1 MEYNLSNLKRH
12 TSAYKYF
19 YNNNIVFVTSAKV
32 GSRFMKAVSEKL
44 SYANYTIPLNEK
56 LEEFILDPFSFNS
69 IEESISAFYQNLFKG
84 KKTIFLVRNPFSRFI
99 SGLTTNFNNID
110 TRLVEYGEDGK
121 DFLRSYFSSYIS
133 EKQLED
139 GIEIFKHN
147 YLNFIKYKE
156 DVYLKNIIRDNVLT
170 QAIHK
175 DSHVE
180 YHHYLVYQ
188 YMKSLKDMGAELYW
202 LDIKNLDLY
211 IKSKELA
218 EWGYD
223 DEMEFFKKTESKS
236 FVYGYMKERLE
247 TWKSEI
253 KELSL
258 YFELE
263 FDYYNKI
270 QSEYEVLL

>member
-1 MEYNLSNLKRH
+1 
-12 TSAYKYF
+12 
-19 YNNNIVFVTSAKV
+19 
-32 GSRFMKAVSEKL
+32 
-44 SYANYTIPLNEK
+44 
-56 LEEFILDPFSFNS
+56 
-69 IEESISAFYQNLFKG
+69 
-84 KKTIFLVRNPFSRFI
+84 
-99 SGLTTNFNNID
+99 
-110 TRLVEYGEDGK
+110 
-121 DFLRSYFSSYIS
+121 
-133 EKQLED
+133 
-139 GIEIFKHN
+139 
-147 YLNFIKYKE
+147 
-156 DVYLKNIIRDNVLT
+156 
-170 QAIHK
+170 
-175 DSHVE
+175 
-180 YHHYLVYQ
+180 
-188 YMKSLKDMGAELYW
+188 MGAELYW

-236 FVYGYMKERLE
+236 FIYGYMKERLE